1 MSQVEMLN
9 LIMCNVTAWYV
20 NCIEEADGYSA
31 FHALQTCE
39 RIENRSAHSIT
50 CFTVR
55 ITYWICYKHIYAFCE
70 YKQLYLLNLP
80 KTKAVWHGEKKNRN
94 FTIRNLNQRFNFVVS
109 FFVIENVCSKWT
121 LVVALTLFPSIQNH
135 STALSQ
141 KVIRFYG
148 K

>member
-1 MSQVEMLN
+1 MYEIVGLTLNSNLYESQVEMLN

-55 ITYWICYKHIYAFCE
+55 ITY
-70 YKQLYLLNLP
+70 
-80 KTKAVWHGEKKNRN
+80 
-94 FTIRNLNQRFNFVVS
+94 
-109 FFVIENVCSKWT
+109 
-121 LVVALTLFPSIQNH
+121 
-135 STALSQ
+135 
-141 KVIRFYG
+141 
-148 K
+148 